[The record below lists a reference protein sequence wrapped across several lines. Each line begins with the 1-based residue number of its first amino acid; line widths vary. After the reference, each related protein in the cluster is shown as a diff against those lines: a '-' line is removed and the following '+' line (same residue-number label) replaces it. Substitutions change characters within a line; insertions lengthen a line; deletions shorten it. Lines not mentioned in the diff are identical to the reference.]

1 MINKLIELEKLIGN
15 TKIIKA
21 AINKGR
27 FENKSM
33 FFSKI
38 THKKATIKNEIAI
51 PTPPRRGMSPE

>member
-1 MINKLIELEKLIGN
+1 MSSTIPN

-27 FENKSM
+27 FEKKSM

-51 PTPPRRGMSPE
+51 PTPPSRGIFLE